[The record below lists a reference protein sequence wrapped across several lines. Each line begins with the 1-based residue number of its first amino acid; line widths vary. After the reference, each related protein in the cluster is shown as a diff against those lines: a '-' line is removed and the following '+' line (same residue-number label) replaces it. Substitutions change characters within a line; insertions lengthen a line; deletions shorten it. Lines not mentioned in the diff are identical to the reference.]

1 MGRQNSKFK
10 IKVNR
15 YKIILQRE
23 QSSFHYFVDV
33 AVSES
38 ENNKKLFT
46 EVEVNSGG
54 YLQSRETA
62 R

>member
-1 MGRQNSKFK
+1 MDRQNSRFK

-54 YLQSRETA
+54 YLQNRETA